1 MRIKTEE
8 RMSNNYELL
17 SQLELA
23 DRFFPRASDS
33 PLEPRID
40 SKVVENG
47 GLPSSYSEALNLVQR
62 VYLANPDLAPNVV
75 VFTSPQ
81 RGAGCSWVCA
91 RISETLAA
99 RLPGSV
105 CVVDANLRSPAV
117 HRYFRLDNRRGLTQA
132 LAETNPITDYVR
144 EVRSRK
150 VSVLTTGSSSGQLT
164 AWASDRLIQRLT
176 ELRQRFTFLLIDA
189 PAMNLYADVTLLSSV
204 TDAAILVLEADST
217 RREAAVQA
225 RDALVAAKFRLIG
238 AALNKRS
245 FPIPEFV
252 YRRL

>member
-1 MRIKTEE
+1 
-8 RMSNNYELL
+8 MSNNYELL
-17 SQLELA
+17 SQLEVA
-23 DRFFPRASDS
+23 DRFFPGTCDS
-33 PLEPRID
+33 PSEPIID
-40 SKVVENG
+40 SQVVENSR
-47 GLPSSYSEALNLVQR
+47 LPSSYSEAFNLVQR
-62 VYLANPDLAPNVV
+62 VFLVNPDLAPHVV

-81 RGAGCSWVCA
+81 RGVGCSWVCT
-91 RISETLAA
+91 RISETLAT

-105 CVVDANLRSPAV
+105 CVVDANLHSPAL

-132 LAETNPITDYVR
+132 LAESNPILDYVQP
-144 EVRSRK
+144 VRSRR
-150 VSVLTTGSSSGQLT
+150 VSVLTTGCSSGQLT

-176 ELRQRFTFLLIDA
+176 ELRQRFSFLLIDA

-204 TDAAILVLEADST
+204 TDGAILVLEADST

-225 RDALVAAKFRLIG
+225 RDALAAAKFRLLG